1 VTVYESVSA
10 AWKGGRTEK
19 ARRGGSTALLVTVV
33 AFLSRRLPTLRKF
46 RSAILQTTAL
56 GFLDYAAYSWHHIV
70 GYAAI
75 GVSLFL
81 LEYLTSDSG
90 RGA

>member
-10 AWKGGRTEK
+10 AWKAGRAERP
-19 ARRGGSTALLVTVV
+19 RRRGSTALLVTVTSFF
-33 AFLSRRLPTLRKF
+33 ARRLPTLKKF
-46 RSAILQTTAL
+46 RSSILQVLAF
-56 GFLDYAAYSWHHIV
+56 GFLDYAAYSWHHII

-81 LEYLTSDSG
+81 LEYLTGGDK
-90 RGA
+90 